1 MTLKDFR
8 IKKKKTQQQMA
19 DIVGISKSMYEK
31 LEYNQ
36 TKPSIETIRKFKEAF
51 KDFNTNIFLN

>member
-8 IKKKKTQQQMA
+8 IKKKKTQQEMA
-19 DIVGISKSMYEK
+19 DVIGISKSMYEK

-36 TKPSIETIRKFKEAF
+36 TKPSIETIQKFKKAF
-51 KDFNTNIFLN
+51 KDFNINIFLN